1 MRIFILHEE
10 LMSVSQWL
18 KREQQDYDIWK
29 TIYQHSPQP
38 TLVGSLDDVILE
50 VNTAARELLKL
61 GDENIKGQCLNNI
74 IARLS
79 APLQSM
85 IRINCSTVN
94 SYKEPFKII
103 YLQNIYDQNYSER
116 LLLFFATTLKSL
128 DFPSNI
134 SLNLRSM
141 MSETANLA
149 VKSFSDWCRI
159 DILEESG
166 LKLKA
171 IGHSSSDQK
180 PFLEEFE
187 FNESDN
193 ADDLF
198 SPLKVIRSGINVF
211 ESTIT
216 NNSLQRLGPTSKN
229 LQILQEMGVNSYIC
243 VPIKTSDNILGC
255 ISLGRSSDKPKF
267 DSLDLIMAEEF
278 ASKVG
283 INIERAQLYKNLEEM
298 KSKADAANQTKT
310 NFLAN
315 VSHEIRTPLG
325 AILGFSELL
334 TTGDQS
340 SQDYLNWKAKIRSNS
355 KYLLKI
361 IDDILDLSKVEA
373 GKLNIEIASL
383 NFKRL
388 LRNVYED
395 AKNRASDKPVQIEFA
410 LEEAMPR
417 YIFSDET
424 RLSQI
429 LSNIVGNSIKFTNEG
444 YVHLK
449 VGWLKE
455 PRELLLFEIS
465 DSGIGIADDQN
476 SSLFMPFSQ
485 ADASYTR
492 KYGGTG
498 LGLALSRN
506 LARELGGDLTLQQS
520 ALGKGTTFWITIDPG
535 KVNKKDVFTELTFDD
550 PPPMVEEEP
559 TNNNQALRNKQ
570 ILLVEDSSDIRILIK
585 RFLEGAGASVVLATN
600 GEEGIQAA
608 KEKDFDVI
616 LMDIQMPVKDGC
628 AATCELRSLGYNG
641 LIVALTAHAMKEEYE
656 CCIKAGYDAHLS
668 KPIRRQD
675 LITSI
680 LKFEQSHKETK
691 FKAIRI

>member
-1 MRIFILHEE
+1 
-10 LMSVSQWL
+10 MSVSQWL
-18 KREQQDYDIWK
+18 KREQQDNDIWK

-50 VNTAARELLKL
+50 VNAAARDLLKL
-61 GDENIKGQCLNNI
+61 SEENIKGQRLSNI

-79 APLQSM
+79 TPQQSM
-85 IRINCSTVN
+85 IRFNSSIIN
-94 SYKEPFKII
+94 SYNEPFKVI
-103 YLQNIYDQNYSER
+103 YLQNIYEQKFSER

-134 SLNLRSM
+134 SLNLHSM
-141 MSETANLA
+141 MSETANLS
-149 VKSFSDWCRI
+149 VKSFADWCRI
-159 DILEESG
+159 DILEQNG

-171 IGHSSSDQK
+171 IGHSSPEQK
-180 PFLEEFE
+180 LTLEELDL
-187 FNESDN
+187 NEYDN
-193 ADDLF
+193 VDDLF
-198 SPLKVIRSGINVF
+198 SPLKVIRSGNNVF
-211 ESTIT
+211 ESIIT
-216 NNSLQRLGPTSKN
+216 RNSLQHLRLTSKN
-229 LQILQEMGVNSYIC
+229 LQILLEMGINSYIC

-255 ISLGRSSDKPKF
+255 ISLGRSYDKPKF
-267 DSLDLIMAEEF
+267 DSIDLIMAEEF

-283 INIERAQLYKNLEEM
+283 INIERTQLYKNLEEM
-298 KSKADAANQTKT
+298 KTKADVANQTKT

-334 TTGDQS
+334 TAGDQS

-355 KYLLKI
+355 RYLLKI
-361 IDDILDLSKVEA
+361 IDDILDLSKIEA

-383 NFKRL
+383 NLKQL

-395 AKNRASDKPVQIEFA
+395 AKSRACDKPVQIEFS
-410 LEEAMPR
+410 LEEAIPR

-449 VGWLKE
+449 VRWLKNT
-455 PRELLLFEIS
+455 RELLLFEIS
-465 DSGIGIADDQN
+465 DSGIGIADDQS

-506 LARELGGDLTLQQS
+506 LARELGGDLTLEQS
-520 ALGKGTTFWITIDPG
+520 VPGKGTTFWITIDPG
-535 KVNKKDVFTELTFDD
+535 KVNKKEVFTELTFDD
-550 PPPMVEEEP
+550 PPQIAEEEP
-559 TNNNQALRNKQ
+559 TNSNQPLKDKQ

-585 RFLEGAGASVVLATN
+585 RFLEGAGARVVLATN
-600 GEEGIQAA
+600 GEEGLQAA
-608 KEKDFDVI
+608 REKSFDII

-628 AATCELRSLGYNG
+628 TATCELRSLGYNG
-641 LIVALTAHAMKEEYE
+641 LIIALTAHAMKEEYE
-656 CCIKAGYDAHLS
+656 CCIKAGYDGHLS

-680 LKFEQSHKETK
+680 LKLEQSHKETK